1 MRSMDHGGDKYL
13 GIVGL
18 DELEHAKIEKNT
30 VNPKKKYCSLFW
42 KACFVIRMNRAF
54 SLYLNGT

>member
-18 DELEHAKIEKNT
+18 DELEHAKIEKKHCKS
-30 VNPKKKYCSLFW
+30 KKKILQLVLESVFCD
-42 KACFVIRMNRAF
+42 KDE
-54 SLYLNGT
+54 